1 MIRASGT
8 VVLDDGS
15 RHEFASGL
23 RDFSAWERYALANG
37 LPPLQNAV
45 GNSALITLS
54 AFLAY
59 SVITRGLD
67 ERPAF
72 DQWMDTVADLVGVEY
87 DTGDPTQAAVSA
99 TSSPALP
106 LVPESRNGSFGTP
119 IPEIS
124 EPSRLS

>member
-59 SVITRGLD
+59 SVITRGQA
-67 ERPAF
+67 ERPGF
-72 DQWMDTVADLVGVEY
+72 DAWMDTVVDLVGLEY

-106 LVPESRNGSFGTP
+106 PERESPNGIFGTP
-119 IPEIS
+119 SPEIS
-124 EPSRLS
+124 LPSQRF